1 MKLTINES
9 LLPEAEKLGD
19 QILESIYDSKNVLTG
34 FTLKE
39 HDAAGGIKEDPSI
52 LEAFK
57 VGTKY
62 LQRADFGK
70 EILQDFRDDREDAQ
84 QFAKEQGETYLM
96 EDFMEDLGY
105 LEGFTGRNLTQLT
118 KYYLS
123 EKAIDDGSW
132 NLEFTVV
139 SDDGDIIAY
148 SFCPL
153 SFREH
158 DGILWYQKVSTGEG
172 ICIPFDML

>member
-19 QILESIYDSKNVLTG
+19 LILDSIYESEDPEG
-34 FTLKE
+34 FTLKYNE
-39 HDAAGGIKEDPSI
+39 ASIGIKDDPSI

-62 LQRADFGK
+62 LQGADFGK
-70 EILQDFRDDREDAQ
+70 ELLQDFRDDREDAQ
-84 QFAKEQGETYLM
+84 AVAKIQGETYLM
-96 EDFMEDLGY
+96 EDYMEELGY
-105 LEGFTGRNLTQLT
+105 LEGFTGRNLTQLV

-132 NLEFTVV
+132 TLMFTVV
-139 SDDGDIIAY
+139 SDDGDTIAY
-148 SFCPL
+148 SFCPM

-172 ICIPFDML
+172 ICIPFDDL